1 MATKLT
7 AEQAKRLSNLGIK
20 ATTEEDARKKLL
32 KVLSENDL
40 VDMEGEDTD
49 MLLDLAESVSDAP
62 EDDDATMEEAK
73 AEETEDNDDNEEE
86 ITVEEMK
93 EFLVESGE
101 YSKKQLKGLSD
112 EDIQEAYEALI
123 KGEEEVEEEVEEAP
137 KPTKK
142 TAAAP
147 AKKEVPAPKAKPA
160 PAPKAKVE
168 EKAAP
173 KAKAKVEE
181 KAAPAKRGT
190 KLNPRDNEE
199 DRKIVLKALGKIFP
213 EKEFIYAWIST
224 AGVTIK
230 FKGNNSNRAC
240 VLVENLTE
248 RSGVITCN
256 LFFLPFGKKKEIL
269 DEAGIDYETSWNNV
283 PFIKGCELTEA
294 VELIEQF
301 ETELKGSVET
311 IDKKLGANRAKMEEN
326 LKGEKAAAA
335 KKTVPAPAKKKTK

>member
-7 AEQAKRLSNLGIK
+7 AEQVKRLSNLGIK

-32 KVLSENDL
+32 KVLSDNDL

-62 EDDDATMEEAK
+62 EDDDATEEAEV
-73 AEETEDNDDNEEE
+73 EETENDEEE

-123 KGEEEVEEEVEEAP
+123 NDDDEEEEAPKEEVEEAP

-142 TAAAP
+142 PAAAPAP

-160 PAPKAKVE
+160 AAPKAKVE
-168 EKAAP
+168 EKAT
-173 KAKAKVEE
+173 
-181 KAAPAKRGT
+181 PAKRGT

-248 RSGVITCN
+248 RGGVITCN

-269 DEAGIDYETSWNNV
+269 DEAGVDYETSWNNV

-326 LKGEKAAAA
+326 LKGDKAAAA